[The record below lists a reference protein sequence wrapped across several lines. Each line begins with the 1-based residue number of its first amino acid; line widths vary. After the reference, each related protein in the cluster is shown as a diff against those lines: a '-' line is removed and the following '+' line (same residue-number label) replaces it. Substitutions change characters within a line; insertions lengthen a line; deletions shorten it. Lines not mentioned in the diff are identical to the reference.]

1 MFVNIS
7 TGTLFTTSVVQ
18 KCHPTGISKIK
29 IHSRMNELTEQVF
42 YLYDMSKKLQTH
54 CNFKLIKRYL
64 AYLSIRV
71 ICINFELLC
80 IPRTQT

>member
-1 MFVNIS
+1 
-7 TGTLFTTSVVQ
+7 
-18 KCHPTGISKIK
+18 
-29 IHSRMNELTEQVF
+29 MNELTEQVF